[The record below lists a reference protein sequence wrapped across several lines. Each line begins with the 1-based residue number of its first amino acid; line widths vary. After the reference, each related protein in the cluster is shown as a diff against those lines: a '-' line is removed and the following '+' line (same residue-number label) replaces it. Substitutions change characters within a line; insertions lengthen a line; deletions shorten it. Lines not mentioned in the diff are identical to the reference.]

1 MKKKVLYAL
10 LIILSICLIGCSK
23 NNETE
28 TNQETKQAEQQE
40 TPKEP
45 EKKVFH
51 YFDLEQMKPNFG
63 GEEYNKMVEIEM
75 VFQGKVNAKYYGEYL
90 KKPTTSAEDLAYAT
104 RVFNYCK
111 SIAEDGKVY
120 QSVGRFT
127 KPNKADLKEVKSPQ
141 DAAKISNT
149 YTWSIISNHRWN
161 IISIA
166 GDTGNSNSMGVRIVE
181 LGRVY
186 Q

>member
-1 MKKKVLYAL
+1 MKKKVLYVL

-23 NNETE
+23 NNEVE
-28 TNQETKQAEQQE
+28 EKETKQAEQQE
-40 TPKEP
+40 IPQEP

-63 GEEYNKMVEIEM
+63 GEEYNKIVEIEM
-75 VFQGKVNAKYYGEYL
+75 VFQGKVKAKYYGEYL
-90 KKPTTSAEDLAYAT
+90 TRSTTSTEDLAYAI

-127 KPNKADLKEVKSPQ
+127 KPNKANLKEVKSPQ

-181 LGRVY
+181 LGRVN